1 MGLFGPR
8 RPCQH
13 CGKKVKKP
21 SDPSGFLCPRCAKPG
36 PWANSEQVA
45 DWERSEAE
53 RERLARLQ
61 ADARQRYSDV
71 LAALASGAPTD
82 ATQLPALAT
91 QTGLAT
97 EQLAQKGTEAFTSYV
112 QRAVGD
118 EILTPEEE
126 EHVQELVRIL
136 GVDLGAFLQQD
147 PELGCH
153 VMVAEA
159 NGGFLPEVPSSRLVQ
174 KKGEIVHLEVQATLL
189 KDVTVRQSQGGY
201 SGFSF
206 PIGKTGIRY
215 RVGGYRGQSVE
226 VGTKRVPADD
236 GFLVISSQRAVFI
249 GNKKTIELPYA
260 KLVNLTVFSD
270 GVQFQVSNRQ
280 TAPVFVVPASDVVAA
295 FVHAAAQRLDADV

>member
-8 RPCQH
+8 RPCPH
-13 CGKKVKKP
+13 CGKKVKEP

-36 PWANSEQVA
+36 PWARSEQVA

-53 RERLARLQ
+53 RERLERLQ
-61 ADARQRYSDV
+61 ADALQRYSEM
-71 LAALASGAPTD
+71 LEALASGAPTD

-91 QTGLAT
+91 QTGLAPD
-97 EQLAQKGTEAFTSYV
+97 QLAQKRTDAFTSYV

-126 EHVQELVRIL
+126 DHVQELVRIL

-147 PELGCH
+147 PELGRH

-215 RVGGYRGQSVE
+215 RVGGYRGHSVE

-236 GFLVISSQRAVFI
+236 GFLVISSQRAVFM

-270 GVQFQVSNRQ
+270 GVQFHVSNRQ
-280 TAPVFVVPASDVVAA
+280 TAPMFVAPASDVVAA
-295 FVHAAAQRLDADV
+295 FVHAAAQRLSADA